1 MDIRNIRHMSAVTG
15 QRLENAPQ
23 AGQVA
28 LLYAGVTMGLH
39 ALVTAIDWIL
49 SQQVNA
55 SGGLSNL
62 GTRSVFQAIQTMLP
76 LVLPLITMCLDVGYL
91 AAMLRVARRQFV
103 SPQTLRLGFDRFWV
117 LLRLTVIRGAIFTAI
132 GFGCMYIGISIY
144 LMTPLAQP
152 LKELMIPLL
161 QDQSLLS
168 GGLAIDEATYN
179 QLVSAMTPALLIS
192 GGIFLVGTAPVLFQY
207 RMAEYVVVDK
217 PAGMLIHPSRS
228 QFTDTLANFV
238 AGYYQKTGQAAA
250 FHPVTRL
257 DRDTFGVVLL
267 GKNSHI
273 HALLSQNPLEKT
285 YEALVYGAPVRE
297 EGVIDAPIARRP
309 LPSLLRQVSPEGKP
323 SLTRYRVLSRQEK
336 TAVLALTP
344 VTGRTHQLRVHCAYM
359 GFPIVGDPQYG
370 SPESQA
376 FSKEMGAATQLLCA
390 KTLRFSHPIT
400 KTPMEI
406 VSTYTI
412 P

>member
-1 MDIRNIRHMSAVTG
+1 MQLTHIARRSGRLSSFLREEMEMSAG
-15 QRLENAPQ
+15 LMNRLKWQDKLFVNGVPRHTDYPVAPGDVITVPLEEPEPQ
-23 AGQVA
+23 YPAQEGS
-28 LLYAGVTMGLH
+28 LTILYEDEH
-39 ALVTAIDWIL
+39 IL
-49 SQQVNA
+49 A
-55 SGGLSNL
+55 
-62 GTRSVFQAIQTMLP
+62 
-76 LVLPLITMCLDVGYL
+76 
-91 AAMLRVARRQFV
+91 
-103 SPQTLRLGFDRFWV
+103 
-117 LLRLTVIRGAIFTAI
+117 
-132 GFGCMYIGISIY
+132 
-144 LMTPLAQP
+144 
-152 LKELMIPLL
+152 
-161 QDQSLLS
+161 
-168 GGLAIDEATYN
+168 
-179 QLVSAMTPALLIS
+179 
-192 GGIFLVGTAPVLFQY
+192 
-207 RMAEYVVVDK
+207 VDK

-238 AGYYQKTGQAAA
+238 AGYYQKTGQATA

-267 GKNSHI
+267 GKNSHT

-285 YEALVYGAPVRE
+285 YEALVYGAPTQA

-376 FSKEMGAATQLLCA
+376 FSREMGAATQLLCA

-406 VSTYTI
+406 TSNYTI

>member
-1 MDIRNIRHMSAVTG
+1 MQLTHIARRSGRLSSFLREEMEMSAG
-15 QRLENAPQ
+15 LMNRLKWQDKLFVNGVPRHTDYPVAPGDMITVPLEEPEPSYPAQ
-23 AGQVA
+23 EGS
-28 LLYAGVTMGLH
+28 LTILYEDEH
-39 ALVTAIDWIL
+39 IL
-49 SQQVNA
+49 A
-55 SGGLSNL
+55 
-62 GTRSVFQAIQTMLP
+62 
-76 LVLPLITMCLDVGYL
+76 
-91 AAMLRVARRQFV
+91 
-103 SPQTLRLGFDRFWV
+103 
-117 LLRLTVIRGAIFTAI
+117 
-132 GFGCMYIGISIY
+132 
-144 LMTPLAQP
+144 
-152 LKELMIPLL
+152 
-161 QDQSLLS
+161 
-168 GGLAIDEATYN
+168 
-179 QLVSAMTPALLIS
+179 
-192 GGIFLVGTAPVLFQY
+192 
-207 RMAEYVVVDK
+207 VDK

-267 GKNSHI
+267 GKNSHT

-285 YEALVYGAPVRE
+285 YEALVYGAPTQA

-309 LPSLLRQVSPEGKP
+309 LPSLLRQVSPEGKS
-323 SLTRYRVLSRQEK
+323 SLTRYRVLSWQEK

-400 KTPMEI
+400 KTPMKI
-406 VSTYTI
+406 TSTYTI

>member
-1 MDIRNIRHMSAVTG
+1 MQLTHIARRSGRLSSFLREEMEMSAG
-15 QRLENAPQ
+15 LMNRLKWQDKLFVNGVPRHTDYPVAPGDVITVPLEEPEPQ
-23 AGQVA
+23 YPAQEGS
-28 LLYAGVTMGLH
+28 LTILYEDEH
-39 ALVTAIDWIL
+39 IL
-49 SQQVNA
+49 A
-55 SGGLSNL
+55 
-62 GTRSVFQAIQTMLP
+62 
-76 LVLPLITMCLDVGYL
+76 
-91 AAMLRVARRQFV
+91 
-103 SPQTLRLGFDRFWV
+103 
-117 LLRLTVIRGAIFTAI
+117 
-132 GFGCMYIGISIY
+132 
-144 LMTPLAQP
+144 
-152 LKELMIPLL
+152 
-161 QDQSLLS
+161 
-168 GGLAIDEATYN
+168 
-179 QLVSAMTPALLIS
+179 
-192 GGIFLVGTAPVLFQY
+192 
-207 RMAEYVVVDK
+207 VDK

-238 AGYYQKTGQAAA
+238 AGYYQKNGQAAA

-267 GKNSHI
+267 GKNSHT

-285 YEALVYGAPVRE
+285 YEALVYGAPTQA

-406 VSTYTI
+406 TSTYTI

>member
-1 MDIRNIRHMSAVTG
+1 MQLTHIARRSGRLSSFLREEMEMSAG
-15 QRLENAPQ
+15 LMNRLKWQDKLYVNGVPQ
-23 AGQVA
+23 HTDYPVVPGDVITVPLEEPEPQYPAQEGS
-28 LLYAGVTMGLH
+28 LTILYEDEH
-39 ALVTAIDWIL
+39 IL
-49 SQQVNA
+49 A
-55 SGGLSNL
+55 
-62 GTRSVFQAIQTMLP
+62 
-76 LVLPLITMCLDVGYL
+76 
-91 AAMLRVARRQFV
+91 
-103 SPQTLRLGFDRFWV
+103 
-117 LLRLTVIRGAIFTAI
+117 
-132 GFGCMYIGISIY
+132 
-144 LMTPLAQP
+144 
-152 LKELMIPLL
+152 
-161 QDQSLLS
+161 
-168 GGLAIDEATYN
+168 
-179 QLVSAMTPALLIS
+179 
-192 GGIFLVGTAPVLFQY
+192 
-207 RMAEYVVVDK
+207 VDK

-285 YEALVYGAPVRE
+285 YEALVYGAPPRE

-309 LPSLLRQVSPEGKP
+309 LPSLLRQVAPEGKP

-370 SPESQA
+370 SMESQA
-376 FSKEMGAATQLLCA
+376 FSWEMGAATQLLCA
-390 KTLRFSHPIT
+390 KILRFSHPIT
-400 KTPMEI
+400 KNPVEI

>member
-1 MDIRNIRHMSAVTG
+1 MQLTHIARRSGRLSSFLREEMEMSAG
-15 QRLENAPQ
+15 LMNRLKWQDKLYVNGVPQHTDYPVAPGDVITVPLEEPEPQ
-23 AGQVA
+23 YPAQEGS
-28 LLYAGVTMGLH
+28 LTILYEDEH
-39 ALVTAIDWIL
+39 IL
-49 SQQVNA
+49 A
-55 SGGLSNL
+55 
-62 GTRSVFQAIQTMLP
+62 
-76 LVLPLITMCLDVGYL
+76 
-91 AAMLRVARRQFV
+91 
-103 SPQTLRLGFDRFWV
+103 
-117 LLRLTVIRGAIFTAI
+117 
-132 GFGCMYIGISIY
+132 
-144 LMTPLAQP
+144 
-152 LKELMIPLL
+152 
-161 QDQSLLS
+161 
-168 GGLAIDEATYN
+168 
-179 QLVSAMTPALLIS
+179 
-192 GGIFLVGTAPVLFQY
+192 
-207 RMAEYVVVDK
+207 VDK

-238 AGYYQKTGQAAA
+238 AGYYQKTGQATA

-267 GKNSHI
+267 GKNSHT

-285 YEALVYGAPVRE
+285 YEALVYGAPTQA

-376 FSKEMGAATQLLCA
+376 FSREMGAATQLLCA

-406 VSTYTI
+406 TSTYTI

>member
-1 MDIRNIRHMSAVTG
+1 MQLTHIARRSGRLSSFLREEMEMSAG
-15 QRLENAPQ
+15 LMNRLKWQDKLFVNGVPRHTDYPVAPGDVITVPLEEPEPQ
-23 AGQVA
+23 YPAQEGS
-28 LLYAGVTMGLH
+28 LTILYEDEH
-39 ALVTAIDWIL
+39 IL
-49 SQQVNA
+49 A
-55 SGGLSNL
+55 
-62 GTRSVFQAIQTMLP
+62 
-76 LVLPLITMCLDVGYL
+76 
-91 AAMLRVARRQFV
+91 
-103 SPQTLRLGFDRFWV
+103 
-117 LLRLTVIRGAIFTAI
+117 
-132 GFGCMYIGISIY
+132 
-144 LMTPLAQP
+144 
-152 LKELMIPLL
+152 
-161 QDQSLLS
+161 
-168 GGLAIDEATYN
+168 
-179 QLVSAMTPALLIS
+179 
-192 GGIFLVGTAPVLFQY
+192 
-207 RMAEYVVVDK
+207 VDK

-257 DRDTFGVVLL
+257 DRDTFGAVLL
-267 GKNSHI
+267 GKNSHT

-285 YEALVYGAPVRE
+285 YEALVYGAPTQA

-323 SLTRYRVLSRQEK
+323 SLTRYRVLSWQEK
-336 TAVLALTP
+336 TALLALTP

-376 FSKEMGAATQLLCA
+376 FSREMGAATQLLCA

-406 VSTYTI
+406 TSTYTI

>member
-1 MDIRNIRHMSAVTG
+1 MQLTHIARRSGRLSSFLREEMEMSAG
-15 QRLENAPQ
+15 LMNRLKWQDKLFVNGVPRHTDYPVAPGDVITVPLEEPEPQ
-23 AGQVA
+23 YPAQEGS
-28 LLYAGVTMGLH
+28 LTILYEDEH
-39 ALVTAIDWIL
+39 IL
-49 SQQVNA
+49 A
-55 SGGLSNL
+55 
-62 GTRSVFQAIQTMLP
+62 
-76 LVLPLITMCLDVGYL
+76 
-91 AAMLRVARRQFV
+91 
-103 SPQTLRLGFDRFWV
+103 
-117 LLRLTVIRGAIFTAI
+117 
-132 GFGCMYIGISIY
+132 
-144 LMTPLAQP
+144 
-152 LKELMIPLL
+152 
-161 QDQSLLS
+161 
-168 GGLAIDEATYN
+168 
-179 QLVSAMTPALLIS
+179 
-192 GGIFLVGTAPVLFQY
+192 
-207 RMAEYVVVDK
+207 VDK

-238 AGYYQKTGQAAA
+238 AGYYQKIGQAAA

-267 GKNSHI
+267 GKNSHT

-285 YEALVYGAPVRE
+285 YEALVYGAPTQA

-406 VSTYTI
+406 TSTYTI

>member
-1 MDIRNIRHMSAVTG
+1 MQLTHIARRSGRLSSFLREEMEMSAG
-15 QRLENAPQ
+15 LMNRLKWQDKLFVNGVPRHTDYPVAPGDVITVPLEEPEPQ
-23 AGQVA
+23 YPAQEGS
-28 LLYAGVTMGLH
+28 LTILYEDEH
-39 ALVTAIDWIL
+39 IL
-49 SQQVNA
+49 A
-55 SGGLSNL
+55 
-62 GTRSVFQAIQTMLP
+62 
-76 LVLPLITMCLDVGYL
+76 
-91 AAMLRVARRQFV
+91 
-103 SPQTLRLGFDRFWV
+103 
-117 LLRLTVIRGAIFTAI
+117 
-132 GFGCMYIGISIY
+132 
-144 LMTPLAQP
+144 
-152 LKELMIPLL
+152 
-161 QDQSLLS
+161 
-168 GGLAIDEATYN
+168 
-179 QLVSAMTPALLIS
+179 
-192 GGIFLVGTAPVLFQY
+192 
-207 RMAEYVVVDK
+207 VDK

-267 GKNSHI
+267 GKNSHT

-285 YEALVYGAPVRE
+285 YEALVYGAPTQA

-323 SLTRYRVLSRQEK
+323 SLTRYRVLSWQEK

-406 VSTYTI
+406 TSTYTI